1 MVSVIFRDECG
12 SVCVWWILVL
22 PIYNRR
28 VVYWLLQSSLDLKVA
43 VTPVGSVIADTASS
57 SLGGLIE
64 ISEDQQ
70 RKWAVMT
77 GVKHYENE
85 MDRAKAWDD
94 GIWGRPRKKA
104 KMWVSVKIEKVVR
117 VKKMGLEKL
126 QRDHY
131 NNTAVIGRMCYRKSR
146 AKGNGS
152 EIGWW
157 CWKYRGAMT
166 ASVRQWR
173 HWSIFK
179 AVRHIIT
186 LCTDTAQTES
196 FLL

>member
-1 MVSVIFRDECG
+1 MLKHPGNQWWRRHKFPINPEQLINRLREVCSAYLSAFKGVLIDLSTYFAAFIELKPYGFKTMVSVIFRDECG
-12 SVCVWWILVL
+12 SVCVM

-43 VTPVGSVIADTASS
+43 VTPVGSVKADTASS

-70 RKWAVMT
+70 RKWAVVT
-77 GVKHYENE
+77 GVKHYGNE

-126 QRDHY
+126 QR
-131 NNTAVIGRMCYRKSR
+131 
-146 AKGNGS
+146 
-152 EIGWW
+152 E
-157 CWKYRGAMT
+157 
-166 ASVRQWR
+166 
-173 HWSIFK
+173 
-179 AVRHIIT
+179 IIT
-186 LCTDTAQTES
+186 ITQL
-196 FLL
+196 

>member
-12 SVCVWWILVL
+12 SVCVM

-43 VTPVGSVIADTASS
+43 VTPVGSVKADTASS

-70 RKWAVMT
+70 RKWAVVT
-77 GVKHYENE
+77 GVKHYGNE

-126 QRDHY
+126 QR
-131 NNTAVIGRMCYRKSR
+131 
-146 AKGNGS
+146 
-152 EIGWW
+152 E
-157 CWKYRGAMT
+157 
-166 ASVRQWR
+166 
-173 HWSIFK
+173 
-179 AVRHIIT
+179 IIT
-186 LCTDTAQTES
+186 ITQL
-196 FLL
+196 